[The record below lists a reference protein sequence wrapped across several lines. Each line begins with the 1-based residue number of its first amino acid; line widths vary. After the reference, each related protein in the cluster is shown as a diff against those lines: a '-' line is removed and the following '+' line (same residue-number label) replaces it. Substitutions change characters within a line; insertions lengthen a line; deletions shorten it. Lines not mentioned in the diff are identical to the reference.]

1 MALAAANRDPARWE
15 NPAEFAL
22 QRQKIKEH
30 LAFGRGAHTCIGNPL
45 ARTEIRVILNHLFD
59 QTSDIVLSE
68 KHHGPPGRRTFDY
81 EPTYIIRGL
90 QRLQIE
96 LKPK

>member
-1 MALAAANRDPARWE
+1 M
-15 NPAEFAL
+15 
-22 QRQKIKEH
+22 KEH

-59 QTSDIVLSE
+59 QTSDITLSE
-68 KHHGPPGRRTFDY
+68 EHHGPSGNRSFSY

-90 QRLQIE
+90 ENLH
-96 LKPK
+96 LKFTPK